1 MKSILPGV
9 LVVSSVAA
17 AAGCTVTVDS
27 QSQIVREEKR
37 FTVTAA
43 PEVRLTTFDGSIEIR
58 SWERPEVAIEIEKRG
73 ATRESVDA
81 LEIQSNQKG
90 NTIELEVKRPRSE
103 AFDGVGFHRTPTA
116 SLIVSLPRRSDV
128 KARSGDGSIKLEM
141 VEGRIE
147 LRTGDG
153 SIRVTDVSGE
163 LLFDTGDGSVTVD
176 GAEGKLIAETN
187 DGGVSVSGR
196 LTAVRLRSGDGSIAF
211 RAMPGTKVL
220 DDWEITTGDGGVS
233 LYMPPDVA
241 AELDARTGDGRI
253 SNDLNVAGAL
263 ESDKRAL
270 RGKLG
275 AGGKLIRVRT
285 GDGSIRLRPY

>member
-1 MKSILPGV
+1 MTTNSALVLPAILM
-9 LVVSSVAA
+9 A

-37 FTVTAA
+37 FAVTGV
-43 PEVRLTTFDGSIEIR
+43 PDVRLTTFDGAIDIR
-58 SWERPEVAIEIEKRG
+58 SWERPEVLIEVEKRG
-73 ATRESVDA
+73 ATRESIDA
-81 LEIQSNQKG
+81 IEIQSAQKG
-90 NTIELEVKRPRSE
+90 STIELEVKRPRTE
-103 AFDGVGFHRTPTA
+103 VFNGVGFHRTPTA

-128 KARSGDGSIKLEM
+128 KARSGDGSIKLDT

-163 LLFDTGDGSVTVD
+163 LLFDTGDGSVSVD
-176 GAEGKLIAETN
+176 GAEGKLVAETN

-196 LTAVRLRSGDGSIAF
+196 LTSLRLRSGDGSIAV
-211 RAMPGTKVL
+211 RATPGTKVL

-233 LYMPPDVA
+233 LFVPPDIA
-241 AELDARTGDGRI
+241 AELDARTGEGRI
-253 SNDLNVAGAL
+253 SNDLDVAGAL
-263 ESDKRAL
+263 ESDKRGL

-285 GDGSIRLRPY
+285 GDGSIKLRPY

>member
-1 MKSILPGV
+1 MKTIPSIALPAI
-9 LVVSSVAA
+9 LVA

-37 FTVTAA
+37 FAVAGV
-43 PEVRLTTFDGSIEIR
+43 PDVRLTTFDGSIEIR
-58 SWERPEVAIEIEKRG
+58 SWERPEVVIEIEKRG

-81 LEIQSNQKG
+81 LEIRSEQKG
-90 NTIELEVKRPRSE
+90 NTIELEVKRPRAE
-103 AFDGVGFHRTPTA
+103 AFDGVGFHRTATA
-116 SLIVSLPRRSDV
+116 SLIVSLPHRSDV
-128 KARSGDGSIKLEM
+128 KARSGDGSIKLEA
-141 VEGRIE
+141 VEGRLE

-153 SIRVTDVSGE
+153 SIRVTDASGD
-163 LLFDTGDGSVTVD
+163 LVFDTGDGSVTVD
-176 GAEGKLIAETN
+176 GAEGTLVAETN

-263 ESDKRAL
+263 DSDKRGL

-285 GDGSIRLRPY
+285 GDGSIKLRPY